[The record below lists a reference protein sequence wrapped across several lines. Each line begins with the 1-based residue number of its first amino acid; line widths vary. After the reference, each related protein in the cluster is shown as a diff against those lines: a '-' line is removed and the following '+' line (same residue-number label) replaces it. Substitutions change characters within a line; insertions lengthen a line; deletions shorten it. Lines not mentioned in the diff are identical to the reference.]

1 MNPKG
6 QHAKKALRQNA
17 ALELRMLGLSYRAI
31 ATDCGVNE
39 STAYSDVQNAIGLLD
54 DIRRDK
60 AEHYRALELL
70 RLDAMTLS
78 LTTKVVALRVRV
90 ID

>member
-1 MNPKG
+1 M
-6 QHAKKALRQNA
+6 
-17 ALELRMLGLSYRAI
+17 
-31 ATDCGVNE
+31 NE

>member
-1 MNPKG
+1 MGRERGERPD
-6 QHAKKALRQNA
+6 ALQRR
-17 ALELRMLGLSYRAI
+17 LTLDPFWRAN
-31 ATDCGVNE
+31 CGVNE
-39 STAYSDVQNAIGLLD
+39 STAYGDVQNAIGLLD

-78 LTTKVVALRVRV
+78 LITKVVALRVRV